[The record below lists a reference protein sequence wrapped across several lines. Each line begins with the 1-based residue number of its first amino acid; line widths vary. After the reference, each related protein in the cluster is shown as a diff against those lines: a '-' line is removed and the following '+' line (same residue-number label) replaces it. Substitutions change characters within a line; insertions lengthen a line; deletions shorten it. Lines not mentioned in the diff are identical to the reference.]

1 LISAFNVTNSRN
13 HRFEKSEKEM
23 NKKEYFLIGEAAKRL
38 GIHDQTIRMYERKEL
53 IKIHRSKN
61 NTRLFNQS
69 DITKIQ
75 IIITL
80 TQEIGMNLSG
90 VKIVLAL
97 ARKLRMED
105 DEFLDFIYDHK
116 NEFQV

>member
-1 LISAFNVTNSRN
+1 
-13 HRFEKSEKEM
+13 M
-23 NKKEYFLIGEAAKRL
+23 NENKEYFLIGEAAKQL

-61 NTRLFNQS
+61 NTRLFSKS

-80 TQEIGMNLSG
+80 TQELGMNLTG
-90 VKIVLAL
+90 VKMVFAL
-97 ARKLRMED
+97 AKKLKMHD
-105 DEFLDFIYDHK
+105 DELLDFIYDRK
-116 NEFQV
+116 KEFQI